1 MARNI
6 DGLSNEF
13 PGPPTAGR
21 LQQWGRILVS
31 RHAGLR
37 LYQWL
42 WIGLCVVAALA
53 VTAPRILSQPV
64 VYETAAEVR
73 FDVTRY
79 PGLYTAEGE
88 PSTDF
93 HIAMC
98 DALHAVAGYLLPTCA
113 LPSGP
118 PDQQLDFVLSEP
130 GIVQVATSADTAAE
144 ARRLADRGAA
154 ELARQIRAA
163 GGREVLRNLLGWETV
178 AAMRGEEASS
188 EFRRHLRAIIVQDAF
203 PMSRPVEPVAAR
215 IDVDALPRAEQ
226 LDLTRALEARYDLWT
241 FEINTHNTVLDERCG
256 TASMDAGP
264 RQQALQVCAATFA
277 AQGEFSVQAE
287 LALLNRAVESRHAI
301 AGALEYMLR
310 EQHTVFQVDEPAAA
324 YRIGAA
330 LPTDTTPRHIV
341 PLLTLAGALGLGFGV
356 LGVAVDRGAGVMPK
370 MRELWAYRELI
381 RNLILRDLR
390 SRYKGSA
397 LGYLWTQIAP
407 LLMMLVFLFVFTLL
421 IPQAIPLFPV
431 FLIVALLPWN
441 YCAEAVSGGTRSVLD
456 NANLIEKV
464 FFPREVLPLTSV
476 FSALVNYLLSL
487 PMMFLV
493 MGVTQMLLIGTL
505 NFSWTFAYLPVLI
518 VIQTFFLVGVV
529 LFSST
534 LAVFFRD
541 TVHLIGIVLQFW
553 FFLTPVFYSLDIVGA
568 SLARVI
574 RWLNPM
580 ASMVDFYRD
589 ILYGSAGVGVIVP
602 TPGLPAL
609 DSVLRV
615 VVTTFLVLA
624 FGYWFFQRHSGQFG
638 EEL

>member
-1 MARNI
+1 MAQNI
-6 DGLSNEF
+6 EGLSSA
-13 PGPPTAGR
+13 PTAGR
-21 LQQWGRILVS
+21 LQQWGHILIS
-31 RHAGLR
+31 RRAGLR

-42 WIGLCVVAALA
+42 WIGLCVVSALA
-53 VTAPRILSQPV
+53 VTAPRILSQPL

-73 FDVTRY
+73 FDVARY
-79 PGLYTAEGE
+79 PGLYAAEGQ
-88 PSTDF
+88 PSPDF
-93 HIAMC
+93 RIAMC
-98 DALHAVAGYLLPTCA
+98 DALNAVAGHMLPACT
-113 LPSGP
+113 LPYGP
-118 PDQQLDFVLSEP
+118 PEQQLDFALSEP
-130 GIVQVATSADTAAE
+130 GMVQVATSADSATA
-144 ARRLADRGAA
+144 ARRLADEGAA
-154 ELARQIRAA
+154 ELVRQIRAA
-163 GGREVLRNLLGWETV
+163 GGREVLRNLLGWEMV
-178 AAMRGEEASS
+178 AAAEGEEATS
-188 EFRRHLRAIIVQDAF
+188 EFQQHLRDIIVQDAF
-203 PMSRPVEPVAAR
+203 PMSRRVEPVAAR
-215 IDVDALPRAEQ
+215 LDVAALPRAEQ

-256 TASMDAGP
+256 TASLAATQ
-264 RQQALQVCAATFA
+264 RRQALQVCAATFA
-277 AQGEFSVQAE
+277 AQGDFSVQAE
-287 LALLNRAVESRHAI
+287 LDLLDRAVESRRAI
-301 AGALEYMLR
+301 FGALDYMLR
-310 EQHTVFQVDEPAAA
+310 EHNTVFQADEPAAA

-330 LPTDTTPRHIV
+330 LPTNTAPRYIV
-341 PLLTLAGALGLGFGV
+341 PLLALAGALGLGFGV

-390 SRYKGSA
+390 ARYKGSA

-456 NANLIEKV
+456 NANIIEKV

-493 MGVTQMLLIGTL
+493 MAITQWMTLGML

-518 VIQTFFLVGVV
+518 VIQTLFLMGVV
-529 LFSST
+529 FFSST

-568 SLARVI
+568 SLARFI
-574 RWLNPM
+574 RWVNPM
-580 ASMVDFYRD
+580 ASIVDFYRD
-589 ILYGSAGVGVIVP
+589 ILYGSAGVGVVVP